1 MAKNKGKS
9 KGKPSVAQRKAQS
22 ARDKAKVASRPKSQ
36 RGTKVYTQRPQKSM
50 SQMSPFAK
58 LTLDPCEAKLTSAP
72 IPGRY
77 GAQAIRLP
85 FRSVLTVPTG
95 CNTLAASLFP
105 HAMQPFGS
113 AYPTVCTVQG
123 LQNESS
129 ATNINTASG
138 GATASNL
145 TFVTPQGLGAL
156 YNISSELRPI
166 AGCVRMGY
174 IGAQG
179 NNAGAWVA
187 YEGPYAQVYGKQGS
201 SANPG
206 GETAFA
212 SALQV
217 PVSTLALDGW
227 TSCDTTKSVEAKV
240 NIAAADPYWQ
250 TFRATGNSIAT
261 GAYVKGQGQ
270 LDSCSF
276 TDPDLTGA
284 PVATVAISGAVAG
297 TQYLLTGAV
306 IYEWVPNVTLG
317 MPAPQ
322 RTLRDPKVLQTTVA
336 QLAKYGRML
345 VGLVAQSGANPP
357 GLMLDLA
364 MKAFSSLAVG
374 GMTRSGPL
382 RLGM

>member
-1 MAKNKGKS
+1 MAKSKGKS

-36 RGTKVYTQRPQKSM
+36 RGAKVYTQRPTKSM
-50 SQMSPFAK
+50 SQMSPYAK

-85 FRSVLTVPTG
+85 YRAVLTVPSG
-95 CNTLAASLFP
+95 CNTLAASIFP
-105 HAMQPFGS
+105 HAMQPFGGS
-113 AYPTVCTVQG
+113 FPAVCTIQC
-123 LQNESS
+123 LTNESS
-129 ATNINTASG
+129 GTAWNSASG
-138 GATASNL
+138 GPGATNVSV
-145 TFVTPQGLGAL
+145 VTPQGLGAL

-166 AGCVRMGY
+166 AGCVRLGY

-187 YEGPYAQVYGKQGS
+187 YEGPYAQLYGKQGS
-201 SANPG
+201 SANPV
-206 GETAFA
+206 GE
-212 SALQV
+212 SAYSSGLQV
-217 PVSTLALDGW
+217 PVSTLALDAW

-250 TFRATGNSIAT
+250 TFRATGNGIQT

-270 LDSCSF
+270 LDSCSL

-284 PVATVAISGAVAG
+284 PVATVAISGAVTG
-297 TQYLLTGAV
+297 TQYLLTGAIV
-306 IYEWVPNVTLG
+306 YEWVPNVTLG

-322 RTLRDPKVLQTTVA
+322 RSLRDPKTLQTTVA